1 MNVKCPGCGVVIQ
14 TEYPEKIGYI
24 NKDVLEKRKDNFLC
38 ERCYRLKHYN
48 EVKNEEISIDFDKVF
63 EKITNEKCLIVNIID
78 TFDLLGS
85 VIPDINKKFP
95 KAKILVIANKYDL
108 FMRSNR
114 PTKLRTYLKSY
125 LKDKNVNY
133 CDLIVTSSIEEDA
146 GKPIYDAIKKHYNN
160 MPVYFIGMTNVGKS
174 TLINNISKSQESF
187 LNLTTSN
194 QVGTTIDVSKF
205 VLKDLLIGDTPGYY
219 NNKQFT
225 HYLDKK
231 SLNLV
236 MPKKFVKPRV
246 YQLYKNDT
254 IFVSGIF
261 SLTYLDNNINN
272 INTNNEKMGISF
284 YVANTLMLYRTKNDP
299 IEYYEKHK
307 DDYLSVPNKTERER
321 LGKLITT
328 ELDMKANEEIVIS
341 GVGFVNFT
349 KACKVCITIYESIEI
364 EIRKSMI

>member
-1 MNVKCPGCGVVIQ
+1 MNVKCPGCGVIIQ
-14 TEYPEKIGYI
+14 TDHPDKIGYI

-48 EVKNEEISIDFDKVF
+48 EVKNEEVSIDFDNVF
-63 EKITNEKCLIVNIID
+63 KHISNEKCLIVNIID
-78 TFDLLGS
+78 AFDLLGS

-95 KAKILVIANKYDL
+95 KAKVLIIANKYDL

-125 LKDKNVNY
+125 LKEKNINY

-146 GKPIYDAIKKHYNN
+146 GKPIYDAIKKYYNN
-160 MPVYFIGMTNVGKS
+160 LPVYFVGMTNVGKS
-174 TLINNISKSQESF
+174 TLINNISKAKDTF

-205 VLKDLLIGDTPGYY
+205 VLKDLIIGDTPGYY
-219 NNKQFT
+219 NNKQLT

-261 SLTYLDNNINN
+261 SLTYLDSVNKLEQNNDKI
-272 INTNNEKMGISF
+272 GISF

-299 IEYYEKHK
+299 IEYLDKHK
-307 DDYLSVPNKTERER
+307 DDYLSVPNKKERDR
-321 LGKLITT
+321 LGKLKTY
-328 ELDMKANEEIVIS
+328 ELDIKANEEVVIS
-341 GVGFVNFT
+341 GVGFINFT
-349 KACKVCITIYESIEI
+349 KPCKVRITIYENIDV
-364 EIRKSMI
+364 EIRKAMI